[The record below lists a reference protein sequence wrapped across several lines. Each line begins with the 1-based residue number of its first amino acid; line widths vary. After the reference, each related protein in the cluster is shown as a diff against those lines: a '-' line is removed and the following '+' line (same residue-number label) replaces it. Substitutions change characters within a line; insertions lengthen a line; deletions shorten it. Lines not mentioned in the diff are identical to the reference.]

1 MDQAARV
8 REKIDLVSLI
18 SEYLTLKKAGR
29 NFTTL
34 CPFHNEKTPSFV
46 ISPERQI
53 WHCFGC
59 GRGGD
64 AFTFLMEYEKIE
76 FLEALKILG
85 KKVGIEIKT
94 GDFAKSSKRQKI
106 YELNKTALDFY
117 HYILTKHRA
126 GEKALDYLLKK
137 RKLNKG
143 LIESFGLGFAPS
155 NNSLSRYLL
164 GKKKSQRQDLLE
176 AGLSFQSRGELVDF
190 FRGRIIFPLTDT
202 RGNILGF
209 SGRGLLDSD
218 TPKYI
223 NTKETIVYHKG
234 STFFGINKAISEI
247 KEKNEAIIMEG
258 EFDVISAFREGIKNA
273 VAIKGT
279 ALTSEQST
287 FLSRICQKIILCLD
301 QDEAGIEAT
310 KRSLSIL
317 EDTDL
322 TSYVAKIPDNK
333 DPDDALNKNPNQFK
347 NNLKES
353 IGAYDFLIEDSF
365 LRFDPKTFDGKKKI
379 SDGVLPSIGRISNEV
394 VKEHY
399 LKKISTKLDTSI
411 ESLKRQIG
419 KVERKEDKKPSSP
432 APAKKDRREVLEEYL
447 LSLIVQSENPKE
459 LFELSYG
466 ILSDYKYKQEILN
479 KISEKLSIYFKNN
492 EDFESK
498 NFVKNLPS
506 ELTESFDKIFLYP
519 LPKFDEKEKFRKETE
534 SVSKELMRLFLKE
547 KIKELSDKLRNA
559 KEEKDPKKEE
569 TLRSEI
575 SKTTSLLSVV

>member
-247 KEKNEAIIMEG
+247 KEKEEAIIMEG

>member
-76 FLEALKILG
+76 FLEALKVLG

-126 GEKALDYLLKK
+126 GEKPLDYLLKK

-190 FRGRIIFPLTDT
+190 FRGRIIFPLTDA

-519 LPKFDEKEKFRKETE
+519 LPKFSEKEKFRKETE